1 MLGKFD
7 PDDVP
12 VIREALED
20 TAKEAMRAG
29 EIVRRLRNFVARG
42 EVEKTIEDLPALINE
57 AAMLGLMDAREKK
70 CQAPLRPRP
79 VRTAR
84 ARRQTADS
92 QGPYQ
97 LCPHR
102 IPRDALLSGAR
113 KSTRLTSSNKCA
125 HRMQTS
131 ACKNKQKTTINTIN

>member
-57 AAMLGLMDAREKK
+57 AAMLGLMDAREKNVETHFDLD
-70 CQAPLRPRP
+70 PLASP
-79 VRTAR
+79 VRSEDRR
-84 ARRQTADS
+84 AVN
-92 QGPYQ
+92 
-97 LCPHR
+97 
-102 IPRDALLSGAR
+102 
-113 KSTRLTSSNKCA
+113 KSVRTESLRGSAHPDKKNNTRT
-125 HRMQTS
+125 
-131 ACKNKQKTTINTIN
+131 

>member
-1 MLGKFD
+1 MILRPPRSTRTSPLFPYTTLVRSTLAHELNQPRSAVTNYVEAVRDMRGKFD

-57 AAMLGLMDAREKK
+57 AAKIG
-70 CQAPLRPRP
+70 
-79 VRTAR
+79 R
-84 ARRQTADS
+84 A
-92 QGPYQ
+92 
-97 LCPHR
+97 HV
-102 IPRDALLSGAR
+102 
-113 KSTRLTSSNKCA
+113 
-125 HRMQTS
+125 
-131 ACKNKQKTTINTIN
+131 

>member
-1 MLGKFD
+1 MGTMASTLAHELNQPLTAVTNYVEAVRDMLGKFD

-57 AAMLGLMDAREKK
+57 AAMLGLMDAREKNVE
-70 CQAPLRPRP
+70 P
-79 VRTAR
+79 
-84 ARRQTADS
+84 D
-92 QGPYQ
+92 
-97 LCPHR
+97 
-102 IPRDALLSGAR
+102 R
-113 KSTRLTSSNKCA
+113 KSTRLNSS
-125 HRMQTS
+125 H
-131 ACKNKQKTTINTIN
+131 